1 MRETLHARRAPGT
14 RHLVVTLALLGA
26 FAVPA
31 VGQAQVPADVQAVGS
46 APAPVPP
53 AALSTRKDF
62 KLAVKRAGHE
72 SPAARV
78 RRFSVRLQNAAS
90 WTATSVRACV
100 SVSGQSAKLTGVKAP
115 GSRKR
120 ANSACWQFASLRA
133 AGAHNLIF
141 RIKTARA
148 ITARRKVRARL
159 TVSAGNS
166 NLMTKTLQ
174 LPAARKKASRR
185 PGAMRRR
192 AVRHAA
198 VPASA
203 HAAAATTAAPRQAVS
218 CDASQRL
225 GIAFV
230 ADDSSSMADSDP
242 NELRGQAISVGLDQM
257 PDGAVAAATSFDDA
271 TRELF
276 PPSDVDATTRPQL
289 KSSISRLNASGS
301 TDYELAF
308 QGAQGQ
314 LAAMATQRKAVIF
327 LSDGAPNDD
336 QFTSDRP
343 IAAAGTPIFTI
354 GFGTADKAVL
364 ADIAARSGGQTF
376 SASSAGDLESIFA
389 HVVAILTCAAPTVTT
404 ALDVA
409 PGTTQMVPFA
419 VGLNDGEF
427 RALAS
432 WSQGKLTV
440 TAVRPKGTVLTPAAL
455 KTGEA
460 FSDNPTYALI
470 TATNPAV
477 GGWQLKIE
485 APPGNTSTVHV
496 SIDVFDKG
504 LTPLPPQPTINVA
517 TDGRRRD
524 PCFGYYGAVHSVTKK
539 VVGGSQTDYDRRSSM
554 YQVCAG
560 FGQPEDLHLSLGMKC
575 AFLTA
580 GTVIAGSPPGLSD
593 LDALCGAT
601 DTLTELESGN
611 WGGAVAGEAC
621 QWLGSVFATGVGIFA
636 AGATA
641 ATGAGVLVGTVTY
654 RALAAGS
661 AIACGG
667 LFDGGAVALGNKL
680 EADHETDIA
689 RDIMAHGRCLRS
701 STRFGYMQWSA
712 PACSV

>member
-1 MRETLHARRAPGT
+1 MA
-14 RHLVVTLALLGA
+14 TLALVGA
-26 FAVPA
+26 LALPA
-31 VGQAQVPADVQAVGS
+31 VSSAQVPADVQAVG
-46 APAPVPP
+46 ATPAPVSP
-53 AALSTRKDF
+53 AALSPRKDF
-62 KLAVKRAGHE
+62 KLSVRRAGHE
-72 SPAARV
+72 SSAARV
-78 RRFSVRLQNAAS
+78 RLFAVRLQNAAG

-100 SVSGQSAKLTGVKAP
+100 SVSGQSAKLTGVKSP

-120 ANSACWQFASLRA
+120 ANSACWQFASLGA
-133 AGAHNLIF
+133 ARAHNLIF

-148 ITARRKVRARL
+148 ITARRKVRARF
-159 TVSAGNS
+159 TISAGNS
-166 NLMTKTLQ
+166 NLVTKTLQ

-185 PGAMRRR
+185 TAAKRRKAIKR
-192 AVRHAA
+192 AVVTA
-198 VPASA
+198 PA
-203 HAAAATTAAPRQAVS
+203 HAATTATPRQATN
-218 CDASQRL
+218 CDASQPL

-242 NELRGQAISVGLDQM
+242 SKLRGQAISVGLDQM
-257 PDGAVAAATSFDDA
+257 PDGSIASATSFDDA

-276 PPSDVDATTRPQL
+276 PPTGVNATTRPQL
-289 KSSISRLNASGS
+289 KSSISRLTPSGS

-336 QFTSDRP
+336 DFTSDRP
-343 IAAAGTPIFTI
+343 IAAGGTPIFTI
-354 GFGTADKAVL
+354 GFGTADKAIL

-376 SASSAGDLESIFA
+376 SASTAGDLESIFA

-440 TAVRPKGTVLTPAAL
+440 TAVRPKGTVLTPTAL
-455 KTGEA
+455 NTGEA

-470 TATNPAV
+470 STTNPAV

-496 SIDVFDKG
+496 AIDVFDKG
-504 LTPLPPQPTINVA
+504 LPPLPPQPAINVA
-517 TDGRRRD
+517 AEGRRRD
-524 PCFGYYGAVHSVTKK
+524 PCLTYYGGVHSVTKK
-539 VVGGSQTDYDRRSSM
+539 VFGGSQTDYDRRSSM
-554 YQVCAG
+554 YEVCAG
-560 FGQPEDLHLSLGMKC
+560 FGLPEDLQLSLGMKC

-580 GTVIAGSPPGLSD
+580 GTIVAGGELGPAGLTT
-593 LDALCGAT
+593 LDSICGGT

-611 WGGAVAGEAC
+611 WGGAAAGEAC
-621 QWLGSVFATGVGIFA
+621 QWLGSVFAEGVGIFA

-641 ATGAGVLVGTVTY
+641 ETGAGVLIGTVTY
-654 RALAAGS
+654 RALGAGS

-667 LFDGGAVALGNKL
+667 LFDGGAMALGNKL
-680 EADHETDIA
+680 EADHDTDIA

-701 STRFGYMQWSA
+701 STRFDYMQWSA
-712 PACSV
+712 PVCSV